1 MMSTMLFMLL
11 ALAMCL
17 CIAAVFI
24 WILLRQRPVRTSAS
38 QAKLNASVYRAQISD
53 LDREHQS
60 GHISTQE
67 WQQTRDELSQRLL
80 EDTSVGDDP
89 EARKEKP
96 ALWTTVFLA
105 IALPLASLSFY
116 LWVGEPEALQAM
128 ATESPEKAMQ
138 SELSGM
144 AQSLAKKLETNPDN
158 QEGWVMLGR
167 SYRALE
173 KYDNAVSAYDR
184 ALKLSVDDGLRLERA
199 EVLALKAKGNFD
211 GEPWDVIREILKK
224 DPQHKRALMLAGSAS
239 YAHDKYADALRYW
252 QQARKL
258 LASDHPDVPGLEGA
272 IATAQNKLGLPVTA
286 ANITPPKAS
295 SSASSAAATATA
307 AGSAGLPSGLNVTG
321 QLSLAAALKGKASP
335 SDMVFVY
342 ASPANGDRMPLAIFK
357 STVAKLPLNFTLDD
371 STAMLPDRKLS
382 GAGEVILKARISK
395 SGNAIPQSGD
405 LTGTLGPV
413 KVGAK
418 GLVLEIKE
426 QIP

>member
-24 WILLRQRPVRTSAS
+24 WFLIRQRPVRTSAS

-53 LDREHQS
+53 LDFEHQS
-60 GHISTQE
+60 GHISAQE

-89 EARKEKP
+89 GARIEKP
-96 ALWTTVFLA
+96 ALWT
-105 IALPLASLSFY
+105 ALLIGLTLPVASLSMY
-116 LWVGEPEALQAM
+116 LWVGEPQALQAM
-128 ATESPEKAMQ
+128 ATEPPEKAMQ
-138 SELSGM
+138 TELSGM
-144 AQSLAKKLETNPDN
+144 VQTLAKKLETNPEN

-184 ALKLSVDDGLRLERA
+184 ALKLSADDNLKLERA
-199 EVLALKAKGNFD
+199 EVLALKAKGHFD
-211 GEPWDVIREILKK
+211 GEPWSVIREILKK
-224 DPQHKRALMLAGSAS
+224 DPQQKGALLLAGSAS

-252 QQARKL
+252 QQARKQ
-258 LASDHPDVPGLEGA
+258 LAADHPDVPSLENA
-272 IATAQNKLGLPVTA
+272 IANAQNKLGLPVTPATSLPQAPA
-286 ANITPPKAS
+286 AASGAGATASVSSGAQAGLNIT
-295 SSASSAAATATA
+295 
-307 AGSAGLPSGLNVTG
+307 GRI
-321 QLSLAAALKGKASP
+321 SLAAALKDKASP
-335 SDMVFVY
+335 TDMVYVY

-357 STVAKLPLNFTLDD
+357 STAAKLPLNFTLDD
-371 STAMLPDRKLS
+371 STAMLPERKLS

-418 GLVLEIKE
+418 GVMLEIKE

>member
-24 WILLRQRPVRTSAS
+24 WFLIRQRPVRTSSS
-38 QAKLNASVYRAQISD
+38 QAKLNASVYRAQITD
-53 LDREHQS
+53 LDFEHQS
-60 GHISTQE
+60 GHISAQE

-89 EARKEKP
+89 GARKEKP
-96 ALWTTVFLA
+96 ALWTALLIGLT
-105 IALPLASLSFY
+105 LPLASLSMY
-116 LWVGEPEALQAM
+116 LWVGEPQALQAM
-128 ATESPEKAMQ
+128 ATEPPEKAMQ
-138 SELSGM
+138 AELSGM
-144 AQSLAKKLETNPDN
+144 AQALAKKLEANPDN

-167 SYRALE
+167 SYRTLE
-173 KYDNAVSAYDR
+173 KYDNAVIAYDR
-184 ALKLSVDDGLRLERA
+184 ALKLSADDNLKLERA
-199 EVLALKAKGNFD
+199 EVLALKAQGNFD
-211 GEPWDVIREILKK
+211 GEPWNVIREILKK
-224 DPQHKRALMLAGSAS
+224 DPQQKGALLLAGSAS

-258 LASDHPDVPGLEGA
+258 LAADHPDVPSLEGA
-272 IATAQNKLGLPVTA
+272 IATAQNKLGLPVTPPTSSPQAPA
-286 ANITPPKAS
+286 AASGAGATASVSTGAQAGLNIT
-295 SSASSAAATATA
+295 
-307 AGSAGLPSGLNVTG
+307 GRI
-321 QLSLAAALKGKASP
+321 SLAAALKDKASP
-335 SDMVFVY
+335 TDMVYVY

-371 STAMLPDRKLS
+371 STAMLPERKLS

-418 GLVLEIKE
+418 GLMLEIKE

>member
-24 WILLRQRPVRTSAS
+24 WFLIRQRPVRTSAS
-38 QAKLNASVYRAQISD
+38 QAKLNASVYRAQITD
-53 LDREHQS
+53 LDFEHQS
-60 GHISTQE
+60 GHISAQE

-89 EARKEKP
+89 GARKEKP
-96 ALWTTVFLA
+96 ALWT
-105 IALPLASLSFY
+105 ALLIGLTLPVASLSMY
-116 LWVGEPEALQAM
+116 LWVGEPQALQAM
-128 ATESPEKAMQ
+128 ATEPPEKAMQ
-138 SELSGM
+138 AELSGM
-144 AQSLAKKLETNPDN
+144 AQALAKKLEANPDN

-167 SYRALE
+167 SYRTLE

-184 ALKLSVDDGLRLERA
+184 ALKLSADDNLKLERA
-199 EVLALKAKGNFD
+199 EVLALKAQGNFD
-211 GEPWDVIREILKK
+211 GEPWNVIREILKK
-224 DPQHKRALMLAGSAS
+224 DPQQKGALLLAGSAS

-258 LASDHPDVPGLEGA
+258 LAADHPDVPSLEGA
-272 IATAQNKLGLPVTA
+272 IATAQNKLGLPVTPPTSSPQAPA
-286 ANITPPKAS
+286 AASGAGATASVSTGAQAGLNIT
-295 SSASSAAATATA
+295 
-307 AGSAGLPSGLNVTG
+307 GRI
-321 QLSLAAALKGKASP
+321 SLAAALKDKASP
-335 SDMVFVY
+335 TDMVYVY

-357 STVAKLPLNFTLDD
+357 STAAKLPLNFTLDD
-371 STAMLPDRKLS
+371 STAMLPERKLS

-418 GLVLEIKE
+418 GLMLEIKE

>member
-105 IALPLASLSFY
+105 IAFPLASLSFY

-128 ATESPEKAMQ
+128 ATEPPEKAMQ
-138 SELSGM
+138 SELTGM
-144 AQSLAKKLETNPDN
+144 AQSLAKKLEANPDN
-158 QEGWVMLGR
+158 HEGWVMLGR
-167 SYRALE
+167 SYRTLE
-173 KYDNAVSAYDR
+173 KYDQAASAYDR
-184 ALKLSVDDGLRLERA
+184 ALKLSADDGLKLERA
-199 EVLALKAKGNFD
+199 EVLALKAQGNFD
-211 GEPWDVIREILKK
+211 GEPWDVIRDILKK
-224 DPQHKRALMLAGSAS
+224 DPQHKGALLLAGSAS

-258 LASDHPDVPGLEGA
+258 MAADHPDVPGLEGA
-272 IATAQNKLGLPVTA
+272 IATVQNKLGLPVTA
-286 ANITPPKAS
+286 ATTPPPKAS
-295 SSASSAAATATA
+295 TAAASAGVTASASPGGQA
-307 AGSAGLPSGLNVTG
+307 GLNVTG
-321 QLSLAAALKGKASP
+321 RLSLAAALKDKTLP
-335 SDMVFVY
+335 SDLVFVY

-405 LTGTLGPV
+405 LTGSLGPV

-418 GLVLEIKE
+418 GLILEIKE

>member
-24 WILLRQRPVRTSAS
+24 WFLIRQRPVRTSAS
-38 QAKLNASVYRAQISD
+38 QAKLNASVYRAQITD
-53 LDREHQS
+53 LDFEHQS
-60 GHISTQE
+60 GHISAQE

-89 EARKEKP
+89 GARKEKP
-96 ALWTTVFLA
+96 ALWTAVLIGLT
-105 IALPLASLSFY
+105 LPVVSLGMY
-116 LWVGEPEALQAM
+116 LWVGEPRALQAM
-128 ATESPEKAMQ
+128 ATEPPEKAMQ
-138 SELSGM
+138 SELTDM
-144 AQSLAKKLETNPDN
+144 AQSLAKKLEANPDN

-184 ALKLSVDDGLRLERA
+184 ALKLSADDNLKLERA

-211 GEPWDVIREILKK
+211 GEPWSVIRDILKK
-224 DPQHKRALMLAGSAS
+224 DPQQKGALLLAGSAS

-258 LASDHPDVPGLEGA
+258 LAADHPDVPSLEGA
-272 IATAQNKLGLPVTA
+272 IATAQNKLGLPVTPPTSSPQAPA
-286 ANITPPKAS
+286 AASGAGATASVSSGAQAGLNIT
-295 SSASSAAATATA
+295 
-307 AGSAGLPSGLNVTG
+307 GRI
-321 QLSLAAALKGKASP
+321 SLAAALKNKASP
-335 SDMVFVY
+335 NDMVFVY

-371 STAMLPDRKLS
+371 STAMLPERKLS

-405 LTGTLGPV
+405 LTGSLGPV
-413 KVGAK
+413 KVGTK

>member
-89 EARKEKP
+89 EVRKEKP
-96 ALWTTVFLA
+96 ALRTTVFLA

-184 ALKLSVDDGLRLERA
+184 ALKLSADDDLRLERA
-199 EVLALKAKGNFD
+199 EVLALKAQGNFD

-239 YAHDKYADALRYW
+239 YAHDKHADALRYW

-258 LASDHPDVPGLEGA
+258 MAADHPDVPGLEGA

-286 ANITPPKAS
+286 ATIAPPKAS
-295 SSASSAAATATA
+295 TAAASAGVTASASSSGQA
-307 AGSAGLPSGLNVTG
+307 GLNVTG
-321 QLSLAAALKGKASP
+321 QLSLAAALKNKASP
-335 SDMVFVY
+335 NDMVFVY

>member
-24 WILLRQRPVRTSAS
+24 WFLIRQRPVRTSAS
-38 QAKLNASVYRAQISD
+38 QAKLNASVYRAQITD
-53 LDREHQS
+53 LDFEHQS
-60 GHISTQE
+60 GHISAQE

-89 EARKEKP
+89 GARKEKP
-96 ALWTTVFLA
+96 ALWT
-105 IALPLASLSFY
+105 ALLIGLTLPVASLSMY
-116 LWVGEPEALQAM
+116 LWVGEPQALQAM
-128 ATESPEKAMQ
+128 ATEPPEKAMQ
-138 SELSGM
+138 AELSGM
-144 AQSLAKKLETNPDN
+144 AQALAKKLEANPDN

-167 SYRALE
+167 SYRTLE
-173 KYDNAVSAYDR
+173 KYDSAVSAYDR
-184 ALKLSVDDGLRLERA
+184 ALKLSADDDLKLERA
-199 EVLALKAKGNFD
+199 EVLALKAQGNFE
-211 GEPWDVIREILKK
+211 GEPWNVIREILKK
-224 DPQHKRALMLAGSAS
+224 NPQQKGALLLAGSAS

-258 LASDHPDVPGLEGA
+258 LAADHPDVPSLEGA
-272 IATAQNKLGLPVTA
+272 IATAQNKLGLPVTPPTSSPQAPA
-286 ANITPPKAS
+286 AASGAGATASVSSGAQAGLNIT
-295 SSASSAAATATA
+295 
-307 AGSAGLPSGLNVTG
+307 GRI
-321 QLSLAAALKGKASP
+321 SLAAALKDKASP
-335 SDMVFVY
+335 TDMVYVY

-371 STAMLPDRKLS
+371 STAMLPERKLS

-418 GLVLEIKE
+418 GLMLEIKE

>member
-24 WILLRQRPVRTSAS
+24 WFLIRQRPVRTSAS

-53 LDREHQS
+53 LDFEHQS
-60 GHISTQE
+60 GHISAQE

-89 EARKEKP
+89 GARKEKP
-96 ALWTTVFLA
+96 ALWT
-105 IALPLASLSFY
+105 ALLIGLTLPVASLSMY
-116 LWVGEPEALQAM
+116 LWVGEPQALQAM
-128 ATESPEKAMQ
+128 ATEPPEKAMQ
-138 SELSGM
+138 AELSGM
-144 AQSLAKKLETNPDN
+144 AQTLAKKLESNPDN

-167 SYRALE
+167 SYRTLE

-184 ALKLSVDDGLRLERA
+184 ALKLSADDGVKLERA
-199 EVLALKAKGNFD
+199 EVLALKAQGNFD
-211 GEPWDVIREILKK
+211 GEPWNVIREILKK
-224 DPQHKRALMLAGSAS
+224 DPQQKGALLLAGSAS

-258 LASDHPDVPGLEGA
+258 LAADHPDVPSLEGA
-272 IATAQNKLGLPVTA
+272 IATAQNKLGLPVTPPTSSPQAPA
-286 ANITPPKAS
+286 AASGAGATASVSSGAQAGLNIT
-295 SSASSAAATATA
+295 
-307 AGSAGLPSGLNVTG
+307 GRI
-321 QLSLAAALKGKASP
+321 SLAAALKDRASP
-335 SDMVFVY
+335 TDMVYVY

-371 STAMLPDRKLS
+371 STAMLPERKLS

-418 GLVLEIKE
+418 GLMLEIKE

>member
-24 WILLRQRPVRTSAS
+24 WFLIRQRPVRTSAS
-38 QAKLNASVYRAQISD
+38 QAKLNASVYRAQITD
-53 LDREHQS
+53 LDFEHQS
-60 GHISTQE
+60 GHISAQE

-89 EARKEKP
+89 GARKEKP
-96 ALWTTVFLA
+96 ALWTALL
-105 IALPLASLSFY
+105 IALTLPVASLSMY
-116 LWVGEPEALQAM
+116 LWVGEPQALQAM
-128 ATESPEKAMQ
+128 ATEPPEKTMQ

-144 AQSLAKKLETNPDN
+144 AQTLAKKLEANPDN

-167 SYRALE
+167 SYRTLE

-184 ALKLSVDDGLRLERA
+184 ALKLSADDGVKLERA
-199 EVLALKAKGNFD
+199 EVLALKAQGNFD
-211 GEPWDVIREILKK
+211 GEPWNVIREILKK
-224 DPQHKRALMLAGSAS
+224 DPQQKGALLLAGSAS

-258 LASDHPDVPGLEGA
+258 LAADHPDVPSLEGA
-272 IATAQNKLGLPVTA
+272 IATAQNKLGLPVTPATSLPPQAPA
-286 ANITPPKAS
+286 A
-295 SSASSAAATATA
+295 ASSAGATASVSSGTQ
-307 AGSAGLPSGLNVTG
+307 AGLNITG
-321 QLSLAAALKGKASP
+321 RISLAAALKDKASP
-335 SDMVFVY
+335 ADMVYVY

-371 STAMLPDRKLS
+371 STAMLPERKLS
-382 GAGEVILKARISK
+382 GAGEVILKAHISK

-418 GLVLEIKE
+418 GLTLEIKD

>member
-24 WILLRQRPVRTSAS
+24 WILLRQRPVRSSAS
-38 QAKLNASVYRAQISD
+38 QAKLNASVYRAQIMD
-53 LDREHQS
+53 LDSEHQS

-67 WQQTRDELSQRLL
+67 WQQTRDELSQRML
-80 EDTSVGDDP
+80 EDTSLSDEPG
-89 EARKEKP
+89 ARKEKP
-96 ALWTTVFLA
+96 ALWTALV
-105 IALPLASLSFY
+105 IALTLPLASLSMY
-116 LWVGEPEALQAM
+116 LWVGEPEALQA
-128 ATESPEKAMQ
+128 AITESPEKVMQ
-138 SELSGM
+138 TELSGM
-144 AQSLAKKLETNPDN
+144 VQTLAKKLETNPEN

-184 ALKLSVDDGLRLERA
+184 ALKLSADDNLKLERA

-211 GEPWDVIREILKK
+211 GEPWSVIREILKK
-224 DPQHKRALMLAGSAS
+224 DPQQKGALLLAGSAS

-252 QQARKL
+252 QQARKQ
-258 LASDHPDVPGLEGA
+258 LAADHPDVPSLESA
-272 IATAQNKLGLPVTA
+272 IATAQNKLGLPVTPATSLPQAPA
-286 ANITPPKAS
+286 AASGAGATASVSSGAQAGLNIT
-295 SSASSAAATATA
+295 
-307 AGSAGLPSGLNVTG
+307 GRI
-321 QLSLAAALKGKASP
+321 SLAAALKDKASP
-335 SDMVFVY
+335 TDMVYVY

-357 STVAKLPLNFTLDD
+357 STAAKLPLNFTLDD
-371 STAMLPDRKLS
+371 STAMLPERKLS

>member
-1 MMSTMLFMLL
+1 MMSTMLFVLL

-24 WILLRQRPVRTSAS
+24 WFLLRQRPVRTSAS
-38 QAKLNASVYRAQISD
+38 QAKLNASVYRAQIAD

-60 GHISTQE
+60 GHISPQE

-80 EDTSVGDDP
+80 EDTSVSDDP
-89 EARKEKP
+89 EARNEKP
-96 ALWTTVFLA
+96 ALRTAIFMALA
-105 IALPLASLSFY
+105 VPLASLSFY
-116 LWVGEPEALQAM
+116 LWVGEPQALQTM

-144 AQSLAKKLETNPDN
+144 VQTLAQKLEANPDN

-167 SYRALE
+167 SYRALQ

-184 ALKLSVDDGLRLERA
+184 ALKLSADDGLKIERA
-199 EVLALKAKGNFD
+199 EVLALKAQGNFD
-211 GEPWDVIREILKK
+211 GEPWDVIRDILKK
-224 DPQHKRALMLAGSAS
+224 DPQHKGALMLAGSAS

-258 LASDHPDVPGLEGA
+258 MAADHPDVPGLEGA

-286 ANITPPKAS
+286 ATIPPPKAL
-295 SSASSAAATATA
+295 TATA
-307 AGSAGLPSGLNVTG
+307 SAGAAASVSSGVQAGLNVTG
-321 QLSLAAALKGKASP
+321 RLSLAATLKNKTLP

-371 STAMLPDRKLS
+371 STAMLPERKLS

-405 LTGTLGPV
+405 LIGTLGPV

-418 GLVLEIKE
+418 DLILEIKE

>member
-24 WILLRQRPVRTSAS
+24 WFLIRQRPVRTSAS

-53 LDREHQS
+53 LDFEHQS
-60 GHISTQE
+60 GHISAQE

-89 EARKEKP
+89 GARKEKP
-96 ALWTTVFLA
+96 ALWT
-105 IALPLASLSFY
+105 ALLIGLTLPVASLSMY
-116 LWVGEPEALQAM
+116 LWVGEPQALQAM
-128 ATESPEKAMQ
+128 ATEPPEKAMQ
-138 SELSGM
+138 TELSGM
-144 AQSLAKKLETNPDN
+144 VQTLAKKLETNPEN

-184 ALKLSVDDGLRLERA
+184 ALKLSADDNLKLERA

-211 GEPWDVIREILKK
+211 GEPWSVIREILKK
-224 DPQHKRALMLAGSAS
+224 DPQNKGALLLAGSAS

-252 QQARKL
+252 QQARKQ
-258 LASDHPDVPGLEGA
+258 LAADHPDVPSLENA
-272 IATAQNKLGLPVTA
+272 IATAQNKLGLPVTPATSLPQAPA
-286 ANITPPKAS
+286 AASGAGATASVSSGAQAGLNIT
-295 SSASSAAATATA
+295 
-307 AGSAGLPSGLNVTG
+307 GRI
-321 QLSLAAALKGKASP
+321 SLAAALKDKASP
-335 SDMVFVY
+335 TDMVYVY

-357 STVAKLPLNFTLDD
+357 STAAKLPLNFTLDD
-371 STAMLPDRKLS
+371 STAMLPERKLS

>member
-24 WILLRQRPVRTSAS
+24 WFLIRQRPVRTSAS
-38 QAKLNASVYRAQISD
+38 QAKLNASVYRAQITD
-53 LDREHQS
+53 LDFEHQS
-60 GHISTQE
+60 GHISAQE

-89 EARKEKP
+89 GARKEKP
-96 ALWTTVFLA
+96 ALWT
-105 IALPLASLSFY
+105 ALLIGLTLPVASLSMY
-116 LWVGEPEALQAM
+116 LWVGEPQALQAM
-128 ATESPEKAMQ
+128 ATEPPEKAMQ
-138 SELSGM
+138 AELSGM
-144 AQSLAKKLETNPDN
+144 AQTLAKKLEVNPDN

-167 SYRALE
+167 SYRTLE

-184 ALKLSVDDGLRLERA
+184 ALKLSADDNLKLERA
-199 EVLALKAKGNFD
+199 EVLALKAQGNFD
-211 GEPWDVIREILKK
+211 GEPWNVIREILKK
-224 DPQHKRALMLAGSAS
+224 DPQQKGALLLAGSAS

-258 LASDHPDVPGLEGA
+258 LAADHPDVPSLEGA
-272 IATAQNKLGLPVTA
+272 IATAQNKLGLPVTPPTSSPQAPA
-286 ANITPPKAS
+286 AASAAGATASVSTGAQAGLNIT
-295 SSASSAAATATA
+295 
-307 AGSAGLPSGLNVTG
+307 GRI
-321 QLSLAAALKGKASP
+321 SLAAALKDKASP
-335 SDMVFVY
+335 TDLVYVY

-357 STVAKLPLNFTLDD
+357 STAAKLPLNFTLDD
-371 STAMLPDRKLS
+371 STAMLPERKLS

-418 GLVLEIKE
+418 GLMLEIKE

>member
-24 WILLRQRPVRTSAS
+24 WFLIRQRPVRTSSS
-38 QAKLNASVYRAQISD
+38 QAKLNASVYRAQITD
-53 LDREHQS
+53 LDFEHQS
-60 GHISTQE
+60 GHISAQE

-89 EARKEKP
+89 GARKEKP
-96 ALWTTVFLA
+96 ALWTALLIGVT
-105 IALPLASLSFY
+105 LPLASLSMY
-116 LWVGEPEALQAM
+116 LWVGEPQALQAM
-128 ATESPEKAMQ
+128 ATEPPEKAMQ
-138 SELSGM
+138 AELSGM
-144 AQSLAKKLETNPDN
+144 AQALAKKLEANPDN

-167 SYRALE
+167 SYRTLE
-173 KYDNAVSAYDR
+173 KYDSAVIAYDR
-184 ALKLSVDDGLRLERA
+184 ALKLSADDNLKLERA
-199 EVLALKAKGNFD
+199 EVLALKAQGNFD
-211 GEPWDVIREILKK
+211 GEPWNVIREILKK
-224 DPQHKRALMLAGSAS
+224 DPQQKGALLLAGSAS

-258 LASDHPDVPGLEGA
+258 LAADHPDVPSLEGA
-272 IATAQNKLGLPVTA
+272 IATAQNKLGLPVTPATSSPQAPA
-286 ANITPPKAS
+286 AASGAGATASVSSVAQAGLNIT
-295 SSASSAAATATA
+295 
-307 AGSAGLPSGLNVTG
+307 GRI
-321 QLSLAAALKGKASP
+321 SLAAALKDKASP
-335 SDMVFVY
+335 TDMVYVY

-371 STAMLPDRKLS
+371 SSAMLPERKLS

-418 GLVLEIKE
+418 GLMLEIKE

>member
-24 WILLRQRPVRTSAS
+24 WFLIRQRPVRTSSS
-38 QAKLNASVYRAQISD
+38 QAKLNASVYRAQITD
-53 LDREHQS
+53 LDFEHQS
-60 GHISTQE
+60 GHISAQE

-89 EARKEKP
+89 GARKEKP
-96 ALWTTVFLA
+96 ALWTALLIGVT
-105 IALPLASLSFY
+105 LPLASLSMY
-116 LWVGEPEALQAM
+116 LWVGEPQALQAM
-128 ATESPEKAMQ
+128 ATEPPEKAMQ
-138 SELSGM
+138 AELSGM
-144 AQSLAKKLETNPDN
+144 AQALAKKLEANPDN

-167 SYRALE
+167 SYRTLE

-184 ALKLSVDDGLRLERA
+184 ALKLSADDNLKLERA
-199 EVLALKAKGNFD
+199 EVLALKAQGNFD
-211 GEPWDVIREILKK
+211 GEPWNVIREILKK
-224 DPQHKRALMLAGSAS
+224 DPQQKGAVLLAGSAS

-258 LASDHPDVPGLEGA
+258 LAADHPDVPSLEGA
-272 IATAQNKLGLPVTA
+272 IATAQNKLGLPVTPPTSSPQAPA
-286 ANITPPKAS
+286 AASGAGATASVSTGAQAGLNIT
-295 SSASSAAATATA
+295 
-307 AGSAGLPSGLNVTG
+307 GRI
-321 QLSLAAALKGKASP
+321 SLAAALKDKASP
-335 SDMVFVY
+335 TDMVYVY

-371 STAMLPDRKLS
+371 SSAMLPERKLS

-418 GLVLEIKE
+418 GLMLEIKE

>member
-24 WILLRQRPVRTSAS
+24 WFLIRQRPVRTSAS

-53 LDREHQS
+53 LDFEHQS
-60 GHISTQE
+60 GHISAQE

-89 EARKEKP
+89 GARKEKP
-96 ALWTTVFLA
+96 ALWT
-105 IALPLASLSFY
+105 ALLIGLTLPVASLSMY
-116 LWVGEPEALQAM
+116 LWVGEPQALQAM
-128 ATESPEKAMQ
+128 ATEQPEKAMQ
-138 SELSGM
+138 AELSGM
-144 AQSLAKKLETNPDN
+144 AQTLAKKLEANPDN

-167 SYRALE
+167 SYRTLE

-184 ALKLSVDDGLRLERA
+184 ALKLSPDDGVKLERA
-199 EVLALKAKGNFD
+199 EVLALKAQGNFD

-224 DPQHKRALMLAGSAS
+224 DPQQKGALLLAGSAS

-258 LASDHPDVPGLEGA
+258 LAADHPDVPSLEGA
-272 IATAQNKLGLPVTA
+272 IATAQNKLGLPVTPPTSSPQAPA
-286 ANITPPKAS
+286 AASGAGATASVSSGAQAGLNIT
-295 SSASSAAATATA
+295 
-307 AGSAGLPSGLNVTG
+307 GRI
-321 QLSLAAALKGKASP
+321 SLAAALKDKASP
-335 SDMVFVY
+335 TDMVYVY

-357 STVAKLPLNFTLDD
+357 STAAKLPLNFTLDD
-371 STAMLPDRKLS
+371 STAMLPERKLS

-395 SGNAIPQSGD
+395 SGNAIPQSRD

-418 GLVLEIKE
+418 GLILEIKE

>member
-24 WILLRQRPVRTSAS
+24 WFLIRQRPVRTSAS

-53 LDREHQS
+53 LDFEHQS
-60 GHISTQE
+60 GHISAQE

-89 EARKEKP
+89 GARKEKP
-96 ALWTTVFLA
+96 ALWT
-105 IALPLASLSFY
+105 ALLIGLTLPVASLSMY
-116 LWVGEPEALQAM
+116 LWVGEPQALQAM
-128 ATESPEKAMQ
+128 ATEPPEKAMQ
-138 SELSGM
+138 AELSGM
-144 AQSLAKKLETNPDN
+144 AQTLAKKLESNPDN

-167 SYRALE
+167 SYRTLE

-184 ALKLSVDDGLRLERA
+184 ALKLSADDGVKLERA
-199 EVLALKAKGNFD
+199 EVLALKAQGNFD
-211 GEPWDVIREILKK
+211 GEPWNVIREILKK
-224 DPQHKRALMLAGSAS
+224 DPQQKGALLLAGSAS

-258 LASDHPDVPGLEGA
+258 LAADHPDVPSLEGA
-272 IATAQNKLGLPVTA
+272 IATAQNKLGLPVTPPTSSPQAPA
-286 ANITPPKAS
+286 AASGAGATASVSSGAQAGLNIT
-295 SSASSAAATATA
+295 
-307 AGSAGLPSGLNVTG
+307 GRI
-321 QLSLAAALKGKASP
+321 SLAAALKDRASP
-335 SDMVFVY
+335 TDMVYVY

-371 STAMLPDRKLS
+371 STAMLPERKLS

-418 GLVLEIKE
+418 GVMLEIKE

>member
-24 WILLRQRPVRTSAS
+24 WFLIRQRPVRTSAS

-53 LDREHQS
+53 LDFEHQS
-60 GHISTQE
+60 GHISAQE

-89 EARKEKP
+89 GARKEKP
-96 ALWTTVFLA
+96 ALWTALL
-105 IALPLASLSFY
+105 IALTLPVASLSMY
-116 LWVGEPEALQAM
+116 LWVGEPQALQAM
-128 ATESPEKAMQ
+128 ATVPPEKAMQ
-138 SELSGM
+138 AKLSGM
-144 AQSLAKKLETNPDN
+144 AQTLAKKLESNPDN

-167 SYRALE
+167 SYRTLE

-184 ALKLSVDDGLRLERA
+184 ALKLSADDGVKLERA
-199 EVLALKAKGNFD
+199 EVLALKAQGNFD
-211 GEPWDVIREILKK
+211 GEPWNVIREILKK
-224 DPQHKRALMLAGSAS
+224 DPQQKGALLLAGSAS

-258 LASDHPDVPGLEGA
+258 LAADHPDVPSLEGA
-272 IATAQNKLGLPVTA
+272 IATAQNKLGLPVTPPTSSPQAPA
-286 ANITPPKAS
+286 AASGAGPTASVSSGAQAGLNIT
-295 SSASSAAATATA
+295 
-307 AGSAGLPSGLNVTG
+307 GRI
-321 QLSLAAALKGKASP
+321 SLAAELKDKASP
-335 SDMVFVY
+335 TDMVYVY

-357 STVAKLPLNFTLDD
+357 STAAKLPLNFTLDD
-371 STAMLPDRKLS
+371 STAMLPERKLS

-418 GLVLEIKE
+418 GVMLEIKE

>member
-24 WILLRQRPVRTSAS
+24 WFLIRQRPVRTSAS

-53 LDREHQS
+53 LDFEHQS
-60 GHISTQE
+60 GHISAQE

-89 EARKEKP
+89 GARKEKP
-96 ALWTTVFLA
+96 ALWT
-105 IALPLASLSFY
+105 ALLIGLTLPVASLSMY
-116 LWVGEPEALQAM
+116 LWVGEPQALQAM
-128 ATESPEKAMQ
+128 ATEPPEKAMQ
-138 SELSGM
+138 AELSGM
-144 AQSLAKKLETNPDN
+144 AQTLAKKLEANPDN

-167 SYRALE
+167 SYRTLE

-184 ALKLSVDDGLRLERA
+184 ALKLSPDDGVKLERA
-199 EVLALKAKGNFD
+199 EVLALKAQGNFD
-211 GEPWDVIREILKK
+211 GEPWNVIREILKK
-224 DPQHKRALMLAGSAS
+224 DPQQKGALLLAGSAS

-258 LASDHPDVPGLEGA
+258 LAADHPDVPSLEGA
-272 IATAQNKLGLPVTA
+272 IATAQNKLGLPVTPPTSSPQAPA
-286 ANITPPKAS
+286 AASGAGATASVSSGAQAGLNIT
-295 SSASSAAATATA
+295 
-307 AGSAGLPSGLNVTG
+307 GRI
-321 QLSLAAALKGKASP
+321 SLAAALKDKASP
-335 SDMVFVY
+335 TDMVYVY

-371 STAMLPDRKLS
+371 STAMLPERKLS

-418 GLVLEIKE
+418 GLMLEIKE

>member
-24 WILLRQRPVRTSAS
+24 WFLIRQRPVRTSAS

-53 LDREHQS
+53 LDFEHQS
-60 GHISTQE
+60 GHISAQE

-89 EARKEKP
+89 GARKEKP
-96 ALWTTVFLA
+96 ALWTAVLIGLT
-105 IALPLASLSFY
+105 LPVASLSMY
-116 LWVGEPEALQAM
+116 LWVGEPQALQAM
-128 ATESPEKAMQ
+128 ATVPPEKAMQ
-138 SELSGM
+138 AELSGM
-144 AQSLAKKLETNPDN
+144 AQTLAKKLESNPDN

-167 SYRALE
+167 SYRTLE

-184 ALKLSVDDGLRLERA
+184 ALKLSADDGVKLERA
-199 EVLALKAKGNFD
+199 EVLALKAQGNFD
-211 GEPWDVIREILKK
+211 GEPWNVIREILKK
-224 DPQHKRALMLAGSAS
+224 DPQQKGALLLAGSAS

-258 LASDHPDVPGLEGA
+258 LAADHPDVPSLEGA
-272 IATAQNKLGLPVTA
+272 IATAQNKLGLPVTPPTSSPQAPA
-286 ANITPPKAS
+286 AASGAGATASVSSGAQAGLNIT
-295 SSASSAAATATA
+295 
-307 AGSAGLPSGLNVTG
+307 GRI
-321 QLSLAAALKGKASP
+321 SLAAALKDKASP
-335 SDMVFVY
+335 TDMVYVY

-371 STAMLPDRKLS
+371 STAMLPERKLS

-418 GLVLEIKE
+418 GLMLEIKE

>member
-24 WILLRQRPVRTSAS
+24 WFLIRQRPVRTSAS

-53 LDREHQS
+53 LDFEHQS
-60 GHISTQE
+60 GHISAQE

-89 EARKEKP
+89 GARKEKP
-96 ALWTTVFLA
+96 ALWT
-105 IALPLASLSFY
+105 ALLIGLTLPVASLSMY
-116 LWVGEPEALQAM
+116 LWVGEPQALQAM
-128 ATESPEKAMQ
+128 ATEPPEKAMQ
-138 SELSGM
+138 AELSGM
-144 AQSLAKKLETNPDN
+144 AQTLAKKLEANPDN

-167 SYRALE
+167 SYRTLE

-184 ALKLSVDDGLRLERA
+184 ALKLSPDDGVKLERA
-199 EVLALKAKGNFD
+199 EVLALKAQGNFD
-211 GEPWDVIREILKK
+211 GEPWNVIREILKK
-224 DPQHKRALMLAGSAS
+224 DPQQKGALLLAGSAS

-258 LASDHPDVPGLEGA
+258 LAADHPDVPSLEGA
-272 IATAQNKLGLPVTA
+272 IATAQNKLGLPVTPPTSSPQAPA
-286 ANITPPKAS
+286 AASGAGATASVSSGAQAGLNIT
-295 SSASSAAATATA
+295 
-307 AGSAGLPSGLNVTG
+307 GRI
-321 QLSLAAALKGKASP
+321 SLAAALKDKASP
-335 SDMVFVY
+335 TDMVYVY

-371 STAMLPDRKLS
+371 STAMLPERKLS

-405 LTGTLGPV
+405 LTAT
-413 KVGAK
+413 
-418 GLVLEIKE
+418 
-426 QIP
+426 

>member
-24 WILLRQRPVRTSAS
+24 WFLIRQRPVRTSAS
-38 QAKLNASVYRAQISD
+38 QAKLNASVYRAQITD
-53 LDREHQS
+53 LDFEHQS
-60 GHISTQE
+60 GHISAQE

-89 EARKEKP
+89 GARKEKP
-96 ALWTTVFLA
+96 ALWT
-105 IALPLASLSFY
+105 ALLIGLTLPVASLSMY
-116 LWVGEPEALQAM
+116 LWVGEPQALQAM
-128 ATESPEKAMQ
+128 ATEPPEKAMQ
-138 SELSGM
+138 AELSGM
-144 AQSLAKKLETNPDN
+144 AQTLAKKLEINPDN

-167 SYRALE
+167 SYRTLE

-184 ALKLSVDDGLRLERA
+184 ALKLSADDNLKLERA
-199 EVLALKAKGNFD
+199 EVLALKAQGNFD
-211 GEPWDVIREILKK
+211 GEPWNVIREILKK
-224 DPQHKRALMLAGSAS
+224 DPQQKGALLLAGSAS

-258 LASDHPDVPGLEGA
+258 LAADHPDVPSLEGA
-272 IATAQNKLGLPVTA
+272 IATAQNKLGLPVTPPTSSPQAPA
-286 ANITPPKAS
+286 AASGAGATASVSTGAQAGLNIT
-295 SSASSAAATATA
+295 
-307 AGSAGLPSGLNVTG
+307 GRI
-321 QLSLAAALKGKASP
+321 SLAAALKDKASP
-335 SDMVFVY
+335 TDLVYVY

-357 STVAKLPLNFTLDD
+357 STAAKLPLNFTLDD
-371 STAMLPDRKLS
+371 STAMLPERKLS

>member
-24 WILLRQRPVRTSAS
+24 WILLRQRPVRSSAS
-38 QAKLNASVYRAQISD
+38 QAKLNASVYRAQIMD

-67 WQQTRDELSQRLL
+67 WQQTRDELSQRML
-80 EDTSVGDDP
+80 EDTSLSDDP
-89 EARKEKP
+89 GARKEKP
-96 ALWTTVFLA
+96 ALWTALV
-105 IALPLASLSFY
+105 IALTLPLASLSMY
-116 LWVGEPEALQAM
+116 LWVGEPEALQA
-128 ATESPEKAMQ
+128 AITESPEKVMQ
-138 SELSGM
+138 TELSDM
-144 AQSLAKKLETNPDN
+144 VQTLAKKLEANPEN

-184 ALKLSVDDGLRLERA
+184 ALKLSADDNLKLERA

-211 GEPWDVIREILKK
+211 GEPWSLIRDILKK
-224 DPQHKRALMLAGSAS
+224 DPQNKGALLLAGSAS

-252 QQARKL
+252 QQARL
-258 LASDHPDVPGLEGA
+258 QLAADHPDVPSLENA
-272 IATAQNKLGLPVTA
+272 IATAQNKLGLPVT
-286 ANITPPKAS
+286 PPSTLPSQAP
-295 SSASSAAATATA
+295 AAASAVGA
-307 AGSAGLPSGLNVTG
+307 AGPVASGTQAGLTISGR
-321 QLSLAAALKGKASP
+321 LSLAAALKNKASP
-335 SDMVFVY
+335 NDMVFVY

-357 STVAKLPLNFTLDD
+357 STVEKLPLNFTLDD
-371 STAMLPDRKLS
+371 STAMLPERKLS

>member
-24 WILLRQRPVRTSAS
+24 WILLRQRPVRSSAS
-38 QAKLNASVYRAQISD
+38 QAKLNASVYRAQIMD
-53 LDREHQS
+53 LDSEHQS

-67 WQQTRDELSQRLL
+67 WQQTRDELSQRML
-80 EDTSVGDDP
+80 EDTSLSDDP
-89 EARKEKP
+89 GARKEKP
-96 ALWTTVFLA
+96 ALWTALV
-105 IALPLASLSFY
+105 IALTLPLASLSMY
-116 LWVGEPEALQAM
+116 LWVGEPEALQA
-128 ATESPEKAMQ
+128 AITESPEKVMQ
-138 SELSGM
+138 TELSGM
-144 AQSLAKKLETNPDN
+144 VQTLAKKLETNPEN

-184 ALKLSVDDGLRLERA
+184 ALKLSADDNLKLERA

-211 GEPWDVIREILKK
+211 GEPWSVIREILKK
-224 DPQHKRALMLAGSAS
+224 DPQQKGALLLAGSAS

-252 QQARKL
+252 QQARKQ
-258 LASDHPDVPGLEGA
+258 LAADHPDVPSLESA
-272 IATAQNKLGLPVTA
+272 IATAQNKLGLPVTPATSLPQAPA
-286 ANITPPKAS
+286 AASGAGATASVSSGAQAGLNIT
-295 SSASSAAATATA
+295 
-307 AGSAGLPSGLNVTG
+307 GRI
-321 QLSLAAALKGKASP
+321 SLAAALKDKASP
-335 SDMVFVY
+335 TDMVYVY

-357 STVAKLPLNFTLDD
+357 STAAKLPLNFTLDD
-371 STAMLPDRKLS
+371 STAMLPERKLS

>member
-24 WILLRQRPVRTSAS
+24 WFLIRQRPVRTSSS
-38 QAKLNASVYRAQISD
+38 QAKLNASVYRAQITD
-53 LDREHQS
+53 LDFEHQS
-60 GHISTQE
+60 GHISAQE

-89 EARKEKP
+89 GARKEKP
-96 ALWTTVFLA
+96 ALWTALLIGVT
-105 IALPLASLSFY
+105 LPLASLSMY
-116 LWVGEPEALQAM
+116 LWVGEPQALQAM
-128 ATESPEKAMQ
+128 ATEPPEKAIQ
-138 SELSGM
+138 AELSGM
-144 AQSLAKKLETNPDN
+144 AQALAKKLEANPDN

-167 SYRALE
+167 SYRTLE

-184 ALKLSVDDGLRLERA
+184 ALKLSADDNLKLERA
-199 EVLALKAKGNFD
+199 EVLALKAQGNFD
-211 GEPWDVIREILKK
+211 GEPWNVIREILKK
-224 DPQHKRALMLAGSAS
+224 DPQQKGALLLAGSAS

-258 LASDHPDVPGLEGA
+258 LAADHPDVPSLEGA
-272 IATAQNKLGLPVTA
+272 IATAQNKLGLPVTPATSSPQAPA
-286 ANITPPKAS
+286 AASGAGATASVSSVAQAGLNIT
-295 SSASSAAATATA
+295 
-307 AGSAGLPSGLNVTG
+307 GRI
-321 QLSLAAALKGKASP
+321 SLAAALKDKASP
-335 SDMVFVY
+335 TDMVYVY

-371 STAMLPDRKLS
+371 SSAMLPERKLS

-418 GLVLEIKE
+418 GLMLEIKE

>member
-24 WILLRQRPVRTSAS
+24 WFLIRQRPVRTSAS

-53 LDREHQS
+53 LDFEHQS
-60 GHISTQE
+60 GHISAQE

-89 EARKEKP
+89 GARKEKP
-96 ALWTTVFLA
+96 ALWT
-105 IALPLASLSFY
+105 ALLIGLTLPVASLSMY
-116 LWVGEPEALQAM
+116 LWVGEPQALQAM
-128 ATESPEKAMQ
+128 ATEPPEKAMQ
-138 SELSGM
+138 AELSGM
-144 AQSLAKKLETNPDN
+144 AQTLAKKLESNPDN

-167 SYRALE
+167 SYRTLE

-184 ALKLSVDDGLRLERA
+184 ALKLSADDGVKLERA
-199 EVLALKAKGNFD
+199 EVLALKAQGNFD
-211 GEPWDVIREILKK
+211 GEPWNVIREILKK
-224 DPQHKRALMLAGSAS
+224 DPQQKGALLLAGSAS

-258 LASDHPDVPGLEGA
+258 LAADHPDVPSLEGA
-272 IATAQNKLGLPVTA
+272 IATAQNKLGLPLTPATSLPQAPAAASGAGATA
-286 ANITPPKAS
+286 SVSSGAQAGLNIT
-295 SSASSAAATATA
+295 
-307 AGSAGLPSGLNVTG
+307 GRI
-321 QLSLAAALKGKASP
+321 SLAAALKDKASP
-335 SDMVFVY
+335 ADMVYVY

-371 STAMLPDRKLS
+371 STAMLPERKLS

-418 GLVLEIKE
+418 GLILEIKD

>member
-24 WILLRQRPVRTSAS
+24 WFLIRQRPVRTSAS

-53 LDREHQS
+53 LDFEHQS
-60 GHISTQE
+60 GHISAQE

-89 EARKEKP
+89 GARKEKP
-96 ALWTTVFLA
+96 ALWT
-105 IALPLASLSFY
+105 ALLIGLTLPVASLSMY
-116 LWVGEPEALQAM
+116 LWVGEPQALQAM
-128 ATESPEKAMQ
+128 ATEPPEKAMQ
-138 SELSGM
+138 AELSGM
-144 AQSLAKKLETNPDN
+144 AQTLAKKLEANPDN

-167 SYRALE
+167 SYRTLE

-184 ALKLSVDDGLRLERA
+184 ALKLSPDDGVKLERA
-199 EVLALKAKGNFD
+199 EVLALKAQGNFD
-211 GEPWDVIREILKK
+211 GEPWNVIREILKK
-224 DPQHKRALMLAGSAS
+224 DPQQKGALLLAGSAS

-258 LASDHPDVPGLEGA
+258 LAADHPDVPSLEGA
-272 IATAQNKLGLPVTA
+272 IATAQNKLGLPLTPATSLPQAPAAASGAGATA
-286 ANITPPKAS
+286 SVSSGAQAGLNIT
-295 SSASSAAATATA
+295 
-307 AGSAGLPSGLNVTG
+307 GRI
-321 QLSLAAALKGKASP
+321 SLAAALKDKASP
-335 SDMVFVY
+335 ADMVYVY

-371 STAMLPDRKLS
+371 STAMLPERKLS

-418 GLVLEIKE
+418 GLMLEIKE

>member
-53 LDREHQS
+53 LDHEHQS
-60 GHISTQE
+60 GHISAQE

-96 ALWTTVFLA
+96 ALRTAIFLA
-105 IALPLASLSFY
+105 LALPLGSLSFY
-116 LWVGEPEALQAM
+116 LWVGEPQALQAM
-128 ATESPEKAMQ
+128 ATESPEKVMQ

-144 AQSLAKKLETNPDN
+144 AQSLAKKLEANPDN

-167 SYRALE
+167 SYRTLE

-184 ALKLSVDDGLRLERA
+184 ALKLSVDDGLKLERA
-199 EVLALKAKGNFD
+199 EVLALKAQGNFD

-224 DPQHKRALMLAGSAS
+224 DPQQKGALLLAGSAS

-258 LASDHPDVPGLEGA
+258 LAADHPDVPSLEGA
-272 IATAQNKLGLPVTA
+272 IATAQNKLGLPVTPATSLPQALA
-286 ANITPPKAS
+286 AASGAGATASVSSGAQAGLNIT
-295 SSASSAAATATA
+295 
-307 AGSAGLPSGLNVTG
+307 GRI
-321 QLSLAAALKGKASP
+321 SLAAALKDKASP
-335 SDMVFVY
+335 TDMVFVY

-371 STAMLPDRKLS
+371 STAMLPERKLS

-418 GLVLEIKE
+418 GLMLEIKE

>member
-24 WILLRQRPVRTSAS
+24 WFLLRQRPVRTSAS

-53 LDREHQS
+53 LDFEHQS
-60 GHISTQE
+60 GHISAQE

-89 EARKEKP
+89 GARKEKP
-96 ALWTTVFLA
+96 ALWTALLIGVT
-105 IALPLASLSFY
+105 LPLASLSMY
-116 LWVGEPEALQAM
+116 LWVGEPQALQAM
-128 ATESPEKAMQ
+128 ATEPPEKAMQ
-138 SELSGM
+138 AELSGM
-144 AQSLAKKLETNPDN
+144 AQALAKKLEANPDN

-167 SYRALE
+167 SYRTLE

-184 ALKLSVDDGLRLERA
+184 ALKLSADDNLKLERA
-199 EVLALKAKGNFD
+199 EVLALKAQGNFD
-211 GEPWDVIREILKK
+211 GEPWNVIREILKK
-224 DPQHKRALMLAGSAS
+224 DPQQKGALLLAGSAS

-258 LASDHPDVPGLEGA
+258 LAADHPDVPSLEGA
-272 IATAQNKLGLPVTA
+272 IATAQNKLGLPVTPPTSSPQAPA
-286 ANITPPKAS
+286 AASGAGATASVSTGAQAGLNIT
-295 SSASSAAATATA
+295 
-307 AGSAGLPSGLNVTG
+307 GRI
-321 QLSLAAALKGKASP
+321 SLAAALKDKASP
-335 SDMVFVY
+335 TDMVYVY

-371 STAMLPDRKLS
+371 STAMLPERKLS

-418 GLVLEIKE
+418 GLMLEIKE

>member
-24 WILLRQRPVRTSAS
+24 WFLIRQRPVRTSAS
-38 QAKLNASVYRAQISD
+38 QAKLNASVYRAQITD
-53 LDREHQS
+53 LDFEHQS
-60 GHISTQE
+60 GHISAQE

-89 EARKEKP
+89 GARKEKP
-96 ALWTTVFLA
+96 ALWT
-105 IALPLASLSFY
+105 ALLIGLTLPVASLSMY
-116 LWVGEPEALQAM
+116 LWVGEPQALQAM
-128 ATESPEKAMQ
+128 ATEPPEKAMQ
-138 SELSGM
+138 AELSGM
-144 AQSLAKKLETNPDN
+144 AQALAKKLEANPDN

-167 SYRALE
+167 SYRTLE

-184 ALKLSVDDGLRLERA
+184 ALKLSADDGLKLERA
-199 EVLALKAKGNFD
+199 EVLALKAQGNFD
-211 GEPWDVIREILKK
+211 GEPWNVIREILKK
-224 DPQHKRALMLAGSAS
+224 DPQQKGALLLAGSAS

-258 LASDHPDVPGLEGA
+258 LAADHPDVPSLEGA
-272 IATAQNKLGLPVTA
+272 IATAQNKLGLPVTPPTSSPQAPA
-286 ANITPPKAS
+286 AASGAGATASVSTGAQAGLNIT
-295 SSASSAAATATA
+295 
-307 AGSAGLPSGLNVTG
+307 GRI
-321 QLSLAAALKGKASP
+321 SLAAALKDKASP
-335 SDMVFVY
+335 TDMVYVY

-357 STVAKLPLNFTLDD
+357 STAAKLPLNFTLDD
-371 STAMLPDRKLS
+371 STAMLPERKLS

-418 GLVLEIKE
+418 GLMLEIKE

>member
-24 WILLRQRPVRTSAS
+24 WFLIRQRPVRTSAS

-53 LDREHQS
+53 LDFEHQS
-60 GHISTQE
+60 GHISAQE

-89 EARKEKP
+89 GARKEKP
-96 ALWTTVFLA
+96 ALWT
-105 IALPLASLSFY
+105 ALLIGLTLPVASLSMY
-116 LWVGEPEALQAM
+116 LWVGEPQALQAM
-128 ATESPEKAMQ
+128 ATEPPEKAMQ
-138 SELSGM
+138 TELSGM
-144 AQSLAKKLETNPDN
+144 VQTLAKKLETNPEN

-184 ALKLSVDDGLRLERA
+184 ALKLSADDNLKLERA

-211 GEPWDVIREILKK
+211 GEPWSVIREILKK
-224 DPQHKRALMLAGSAS
+224 DPQQKGALLLAGSAS

-258 LASDHPDVPGLEGA
+258 LAADHPDVPSLESA
-272 IATAQNKLGLPVTA
+272 IATAQNKLGLPVTPATSLPQAPA
-286 ANITPPKAS
+286 AASGAGATASVSSGAQAGLNIT
-295 SSASSAAATATA
+295 
-307 AGSAGLPSGLNVTG
+307 GRI
-321 QLSLAAALKGKASP
+321 SLAAALKDKASP
-335 SDMVFVY
+335 TDMVYVY

-371 STAMLPDRKLS
+371 STAMLPERKLS

-418 GLVLEIKE
+418 GLMLEIKE

>member
-105 IALPLASLSFY
+105 IAFPLASLSFY

-128 ATESPEKAMQ
+128 ATEPPEKAMQ
-138 SELSGM
+138 SELTGM
-144 AQSLAKKLETNPDN
+144 AQSLAKKLEANPDN

-167 SYRALE
+167 SYRTLE
-173 KYDNAVSAYDR
+173 KYDQAVSAYDR
-184 ALKLSVDDGLRLERA
+184 ALKLSADDGLKLERA
-199 EVLALKAKGNFD
+199 EVLALKAQGNFD
-211 GEPWDVIREILKK
+211 GEPWDVIRDILKK
-224 DPQHKRALMLAGSAS
+224 DPQHKGALLLAGSAS

-258 LASDHPDVPGLEGA
+258 MAADHPDVPGLEGA
-272 IATAQNKLGLPVTA
+272 IATVQNKLGLPVTA
-286 ANITPPKAS
+286 ATTPPPKAS
-295 SSASSAAATATA
+295 TAAASAGVTASASPGGQA
-307 AGSAGLPSGLNVTG
+307 GLNVTG
-321 QLSLAAALKGKASP
+321 RLSLAAALKDKTLP
-335 SDMVFVY
+335 SDLVFVY

-418 GLVLEIKE
+418 GLILEIKE

>member
-24 WILLRQRPVRTSAS
+24 WFLIRQRPVRTSAS
-38 QAKLNASVYRAQISD
+38 QAKLNASVYRAQITD
-53 LDREHQS
+53 LDFEHQS
-60 GHISTQE
+60 GHISAQE

-89 EARKEKP
+89 GARKEKP
-96 ALWTTVFLA
+96 ALWTAVLIGLT
-105 IALPLASLSFY
+105 LPVASLGMY
-116 LWVGEPEALQAM
+116 LWVGEPQALQAM
-128 ATESPEKAMQ
+128 ATEPPEKTMQ
-138 SELSGM
+138 AELSGM
-144 AQSLAKKLETNPDN
+144 AQTLAKKLEANPDN

-184 ALKLSVDDGLRLERA
+184 ALKLSADDNLKLERA

-211 GEPWDVIREILKK
+211 GEPWNVIRDILKK
-224 DPQHKRALMLAGSAS
+224 DPQQKGALLLAGSAS

-252 QQARKL
+252 QQARKQ
-258 LASDHPDVPGLEGA
+258 LAADHPDVPSLEGA
-272 IATAQNKLGLPVTA
+272 IATAQNKLGLPVTPPTSSPQAPA
-286 ANITPPKAS
+286 AASGAGATASVSSGAQAGLNIT
-295 SSASSAAATATA
+295 
-307 AGSAGLPSGLNVTG
+307 GRI
-321 QLSLAAALKGKASP
+321 SLAAALKDKASP
-335 SDMVFVY
+335 TDMVYVY

-371 STAMLPDRKLS
+371 STAMLPERKLS

-418 GLVLEIKE
+418 GLMLEIKE

>member
-1 MMSTMLFMLL
+1 M
-11 ALAMCL
+11 
-17 CIAAVFI
+17 
-24 WILLRQRPVRTSAS
+24 
-38 QAKLNASVYRAQISD
+38 
-53 LDREHQS
+53 
-60 GHISTQE
+60 
-67 WQQTRDELSQRLL
+67 
-80 EDTSVGDDP
+80 
-89 EARKEKP
+89 
-96 ALWTTVFLA
+96 
-105 IALPLASLSFY
+105 Y
-116 LWVGEPEALQAM
+116 LWVGEPQALQAM
-128 ATESPEKAMQ
+128 ATEPPEKAMQ
-138 SELSGM
+138 AELSGM
-144 AQSLAKKLETNPDN
+144 VQTLAKKLEANPDN

-184 ALKLSVDDGLRLERA
+184 ALNLSADDNLKLERA

-211 GEPWDVIREILKK
+211 GEPWSVIRDILKK
-224 DPQHKRALMLAGSAS
+224 DPQQKGALLLAGSAS

-258 LASDHPDVPGLEGA
+258 LAADHPDVPSLEGA
-272 IATAQNKLGLPVTA
+272 IATAQNKLGLPVTPATSLPQAPA
-286 ANITPPKAS
+286 AASGAGATASVSSGAQAGLNIT
-295 SSASSAAATATA
+295 
-307 AGSAGLPSGLNVTG
+307 GRI
-321 QLSLAAALKGKASP
+321 SLAAALKDKASP
-335 SDMVFVY
+335 TDMVYVY

-371 STAMLPDRKLS
+371 STAMLPERKLS

-418 GLVLEIKE
+418 GLMLEIKE

>member
-24 WILLRQRPVRTSAS
+24 WFLIRQRPVRTSAS

-53 LDREHQS
+53 LDFEHQS
-60 GHISTQE
+60 GHISAQE

-89 EARKEKP
+89 GARKEKP
-96 ALWTTVFLA
+96 ALWT
-105 IALPLASLSFY
+105 ALLIGLTLPVASLSMY
-116 LWVGEPEALQAM
+116 LWVGEPQALQAM
-128 ATESPEKAMQ
+128 ATEPPEKAMQ
-138 SELSGM
+138 AELSGM
-144 AQSLAKKLETNPDN
+144 AQTLAKKLESNPDN

-167 SYRALE
+167 SYRTLE

-184 ALKLSVDDGLRLERA
+184 ALKLSADDGVKLERA
-199 EVLALKAKGNFD
+199 EVLALKAQGNFD
-211 GEPWDVIREILKK
+211 GEPWNVIREILKK
-224 DPQHKRALMLAGSAS
+224 DPQQKGALLLAGSAS

-258 LASDHPDVPGLEGA
+258 LAADHPDVPSLEGA
-272 IATAQNKLGLPVTA
+272 IATAQNKLGLPVTPPTSSPQAPA
-286 ANITPPKAS
+286 AASGAGATASVSSGAQAGLNIT
-295 SSASSAAATATA
+295 
-307 AGSAGLPSGLNVTG
+307 GRI
-321 QLSLAAALKGKASP
+321 SLAAALKDKASP
-335 SDMVFVY
+335 TDMVYVY

-371 STAMLPDRKLS
+371 STAMLPERKLS

-418 GLVLEIKE
+418 GLMLEIKE